1 MRTRLFIARAPSNN
15 FRGIKTKEL
24 RYATAF
30 AVQSQFFALATHRG
44 LRIFQGSTGH
54 YYTPHSGRNFMPSGA
69 AALGFRKADRDVLGG
84 WSAEGSELFTRTAK
98 FKIAQM
104 QSAIAATFRDPDSDQ
119 LAEAGD
125 IDDLA
130 DFLRTWEVPEK
141 SILRTKKILC
151 SRTFSDLESVIS
163 PEPSTVDSELAAG
176 EIVLDDIDEELA
188 TKKMLAKRKQ
198 QSGNRERSE
207 LLGSDPKQTR
217 AEIRSNL
224 REGYYIS
231 HSGKKAIR
239 VSHYLGRCY
248 MLLGVDY
255 LSFTFG
261 GTAFPDSSAYDT
273 VCKWCA
279 KSTDLMDVPGSSG
292 TNTSSS
298 SDD

>member
-1 MRTRLFIARAPSNN
+1 MPSTDTL
-15 FRGIKTKEL
+15 K
-24 RYATAF
+24 Y
-30 AVQSQFFALATHRG
+30 
-44 LRIFQGSTGH
+44 RIFQGSTGH

-69 AALGFRKADRDVLGG
+69 AVLGFSKADRDILGG
-84 WSAEGSELFTRTAK
+84 WSAEGSQRYTRKAK

-125 IDDLA
+125 IDDRS

-151 SRTFSDLESVIS
+151 SRTVSDLERVIS
-163 PEPSTVDSELAAG
+163 LEPSTLDSELAAG
-176 EIVLDDIDEELA
+176 EIVLDDIDEEA
-188 TKKMLAKRKQ
+188 AMKKILDKQTQ

-207 LLGSDPKQTR
+207 LLGSDHKQAR

-239 VSHYLGRCY
+239 VLHYLGRCY
-248 MLLGVDY
+248 MLPGVDY

-261 GTAFPDSSAYDT
+261 GTTSPDSSAYDT
-273 VCKWCA
+273 VCKWRA
-279 KSTDLMDVPGSSG
+279 KSAELKDVPGSSG